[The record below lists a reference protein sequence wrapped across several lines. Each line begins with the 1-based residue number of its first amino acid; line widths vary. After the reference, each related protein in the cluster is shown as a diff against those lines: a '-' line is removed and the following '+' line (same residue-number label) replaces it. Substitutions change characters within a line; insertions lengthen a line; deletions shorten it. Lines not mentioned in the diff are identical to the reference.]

1 MKYDKIVELLKGK
14 NIVIP
19 MYIYKIFPKL
29 GIDFEDFFFLMYL
42 TTNGDEFIF
51 DAKHLAEEFNV
62 DIKKVM
68 EFISIL
74 QTKKLIE
81 LKIVTNENNI
91 MEEYISLELFYDK
104 VSMEL
109 VEALNKSKEVT
120 PKNIFEILERE
131 LGKTLTPM
139 EYEIVKAWKERNYSD
154 EIIREAI
161 KESVYSGVANL
172 RYIDKIL
179 YEWSKKGIKNRED
192 IEKSRKDFRKK
203 DENNDTPKKLDLFD
217 YDWMEDSN
225 D

>member
-19 MYIYKIFPKL
+19 MYIYKIFSKL
-29 GIDFEDFFFLMYL
+29 GIDFEAFFFLMYL

-179 YEWSKKGIKNRED
+179 YEW
-192 IEKSRKDFRKK
+192 
-203 DENNDTPKKLDLFD
+203 
-217 YDWMEDSN
+217 
-225 D
+225 

>member
-74 QTKKLIE
+74 HL
-81 LKIVTNENNI
+81 
-91 MEEYISLELFYDK
+91 
-104 VSMEL
+104 SM
-109 VEALNKSKEVT
+109 
-120 PKNIFEILERE
+120 R
-131 LGKTLTPM
+131 LT
-139 EYEIVKAWKERNYSD
+139 IQNV
-154 EIIREAI
+154 
-161 KESVYSGVANL
+161 
-172 RYIDKIL
+172 
-179 YEWSKKGIKNRED
+179 
-192 IEKSRKDFRKK
+192 
-203 DENNDTPKKLDLFD
+203 
-217 YDWMEDSN
+217 
-225 D
+225 